1 MAPNPTFS
9 ICLEFWLQT
18 NDYYWLQRKFPR
30 LILFEYLIP
39 DPCTF
44 MYHLTVSLSRILFV
58 IIFINVITSILP
70 LIMKWSLL
78 LTYSPLLLI
87 YTIII
92 IAFLLYNFYFTCVDS
107 FIELGLW
114 KMFFLKFPLLRY
126 LNVFDLCVH
135 IIFWYWKYMTT
146 FLLTDL
152 STTICQN
159 KTNKYSFKTINLL
172 QHLL

>member
-1 MAPNPTFS
+1 MAPHPTFS
-9 ICLEFWLQT
+9 ICLEFWLQP
-18 NDYYWLQRKFPR
+18 NDYYWLECKFPR

-39 DPCTF
+39 DLCTF
-44 MYHLTVSLSRILFV
+44 MHNLMVSLSRILLV
-58 IIFINVITSILP
+58 IICINVITYFVINYEV
-70 LIMKWSLL
+70 IIL
-78 LTYSPLLLI
+78 LTYSSLLLI

-107 FIELGLW
+107 FIELDLW